1 MEIFFLFLFNLYFIK
16 TALYE
21 SSSFSEKKEQ
31 SKAKAG
37 ERSTNNDTNY
47 NIFPAQFRA
56 LGTLVQFK
64 DTHVKKKKVWYVL
77 ISRKVSFPLMSVCV
91 SPISITHSQ
100 TPGKEQTS

>member
-1 MEIFFLFLFNLYFIK
+1 VKQGNESLFISPRRREEDDTLCTDLTKKSTVYVEIFFLFLFNLYFIK

-64 DTHVKKKKVWYVL
+64 DTHVKKKKV
-77 ISRKVSFPLMSVCV
+77 
-91 SPISITHSQ
+91 
-100 TPGKEQTS
+100 